1 MLPISSGDMI
11 RIHFDGLGST
21 GETLDGIVLDVF
33 FVDHMAKLNRDNN
46 SRWISS
52 RMLVDG
58 RPKVVDL
65 YWDDEVELLNKGN

>member
-1 MLPISSGDMI
+1 MV

-21 GETLDGIVLDVF
+21 GETLDGIVLNVM

-58 RPKVVDL
+58 RPRVVDL
-65 YWDDEVELLNKGN
+65 YWDDEVEILQ

>member
-21 GETLDGIVLDVF
+21 GETLDGIVLDVM

-58 RPKVVDL
+58 RPRVVDL
-65 YWDDEVELLNKGN
+65 YWDDEIQVIQ

>member
-1 MLPISSGDMI
+1 MLPSVGDLV

-21 GETLDGIVLDVF
+21 GETLDGIVLDVM

-58 RPKVVDL
+58 RPRVVDL

>member
-1 MLPISSGDMI
+1 MLPSVGDLI

-21 GETLDGIVLDVF
+21 GETLAGIVLDVF

-58 RPKVVDL
+58 RPRVVDL
-65 YWDDEVELLNKGN
+65 YWDDDVEILQ